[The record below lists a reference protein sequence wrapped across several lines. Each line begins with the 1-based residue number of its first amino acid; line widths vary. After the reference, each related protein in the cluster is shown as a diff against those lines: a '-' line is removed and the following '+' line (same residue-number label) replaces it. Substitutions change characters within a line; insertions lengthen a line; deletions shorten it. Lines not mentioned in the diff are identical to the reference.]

1 MRERLGESQEEVR
14 KVVGFLKNTVDKDNL
29 NRDLSKE
36 GKQKKLQ
43 ERLQEIQQ
51 LHFQRST
58 EKLKTS
64 SEDYLLEKSLPFDKY
79 KEKEYMERK

>member
-1 MRERLGESQEEVR
+1 VR

-43 ERLQEIQQ
+43 ERL
-51 LHFQRST
+51 
-58 EKLKTS
+58 
-64 SEDYLLEKSLPFDKY
+64 
-79 KEKEYMERK
+79 